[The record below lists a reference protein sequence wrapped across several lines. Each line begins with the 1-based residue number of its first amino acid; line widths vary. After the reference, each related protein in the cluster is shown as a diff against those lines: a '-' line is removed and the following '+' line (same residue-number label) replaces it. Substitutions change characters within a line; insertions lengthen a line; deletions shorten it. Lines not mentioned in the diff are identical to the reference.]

1 MSEKPH
7 IAGFSDHIRPGCV
20 TLKIITP
27 AHTEDSA
34 MLSTLAQ
41 NVGTL
46 GHDILSLGSAALQ
59 FAQDLITSGGTG
71 GGGGGT
77 YPPGQY
83 PLN

>member
-1 MSEKPH
+1 
-7 IAGFSDHIRPGCV
+7 
-20 TLKIITP
+20 
-27 AHTEDSA
+27 

-46 GHDILSLGSAALQ
+46 GRDILSIGGAALQ
-59 FAQDLITSGGTG
+59 FAQDLLISGGTG
-71 GGGGGT
+71 QGGGGA

>member
-1 MSEKPH
+1 
-7 IAGFSDHIRPGCV
+7 
-20 TLKIITP
+20 
-27 AHTEDSA
+27 

-46 GHDILSLGSAALQ
+46 GHDILSIGSAALQ
-59 FAQDLITSGGTG
+59 FAQDLITAGGTG
-71 GGGGGT
+71 GGGTGT

>member
-1 MSEKPH
+1 
-7 IAGFSDHIRPGCV
+7 
-20 TLKIITP
+20 
-27 AHTEDSA
+27 

-46 GHDILSLGSAALQ
+46 GHDILSIGSAALQ

-71 GGGGGT
+71 QGGGVGT